1 MTLIYAI
8 VLIVTSYNLQK
19 KEKNMCQIVAHKFLE
34 K

>member
-8 VLIVTSYNLQK
+8 VLIVTSYNLLK
-19 KEKNMCQIVAHKFLE
+19 KHMYQIVAHKFLE

>member
-8 VLIVTSYNLQK
+8 VLIVTSYNLRK
-19 KEKNMCQIVAHKFLE
+19 NNMCQIVAHKFLD

>member
-19 KEKNMCQIVAHKFLE
+19 NNMCQIVAHKFLE